1 VRALLD
7 TNVVVRHLT
16 GSPRPAARRAT
27 AFLADA
33 DRLDLPDLV
42 VAETVYVLRSVY
54 AQSRS
59 SIALAVRALLAFPAV
74 VVESPDRL
82 RRALE
87 VYELDRLDFGEAYL
101 VALAEESG
109 TGTIVSF
116 DRAID
121 RVGTVVRVEP

>member
-1 VRALLD
+1 
-7 TNVVVRHLT
+7 
-16 GSPRPAARRAT
+16 
-27 AFLADA
+27 
-33 DRLDLPDLV
+33 
-42 VAETVYVLRSVY
+42 
-54 AQSRS
+54 
-59 SIALAVRALLAFPAV
+59 
-74 VVESPDRL
+74 L